1 MSWDQRRYEQGYAQA
16 EHWFETG
23 GLPLL
28 RAEHAALE
36 GSRGV
41 DEFEV
46 GVRTLIEHAER
57 LALSD

>member
-1 MSWDQRRYEQGYAQA
+1 MSWNQRRYAEGFAQA
-16 EHWFETG
+16 EHWLETG

-46 GVRTLIEHAER
+46 GVRTVIEHVES